1 MGRGFGSEQTK
12 GWWVVGDDMYQVH
25 IEEIALTSLRMQGLE
40 EENERL
46 KAQVAELEEQL
57 KHTWEWVTK
66 LEGENGGLVSENE
79 ALKTAVNRER
89 YWKEK
94 SEKGMKAL
102 LDFWYS
108 DPDGVRPILDDSE

>member
-1 MGRGFGSEQTK
+1 MGETQMAIYRTALDAERKMHEECNADLNRALDTITSRNTK
-12 GWWVVGDDMYQVH
+12 
-25 IEEIALTSLRMQGLE
+25 IAQLE
-40 EENERL
+40 ER
-46 KAQVAELEEQL
+46 VAELEEQL
-57 KHTWEWVTK
+57 KHTWGWVTE

-79 ALKTAVNRER
+79 ALKTEVNRER